1 MTANHIFWPQACSL
15 PLPNENG
22 HSSSNW
28 LIRAGSA
35 NALAISLGIANG
47 QRASTWWYPQK
58 KVKSEVWTKKLEYE
72 PLWNSMISSNHP
84 FVHVGTVFPQMVHTS
99 KPRHAIKLGWSHSGP
114 QKSAIG
120 WLTTSIVLY
129 WWVLSHPWTPKEK
142 RQHGKGLGLDP
153 PVAIVP
159 TIAAPELQLSES
171 PHILKRYDTP
181 PAEHGSA
188 RLRRRLEGL
197 TFELGW
203 DFARQFSQRCKLH
216 LFCRFFVFVPLKLAK
231 LVSIWDSNTQRAQKG
246 KT

>member
-1 MTANHIFWPQACSL
+1 MVKGQVHGSTPKRKSNLKFEPKNWNMSHFEIAWSLATIHLCMLELCFHKWFTRQNQGTPSSWAEAILDLKRLRLDGWQL
-15 PLPNENG
+15 PL
-22 HSSSNW
+22 S
-28 LIRAGSA
+28 
-35 NALAISLGIANG
+35 
-47 QRASTWWYPQK
+47 
-58 KVKSEVWTKKLEYE
+58 
-72 PLWNSMISSNHP
+72 
-84 FVHVGTVFPQMVHTS
+84 
-99 KPRHAIKLGWSHSGP
+99 
-114 QKSAIG
+114 
-120 WLTTSIVLY
+120 Y

-203 DFARQFSQRCKLH
+203 DFARQFSQRGKLH
-216 LFCRFFVFVPLKLAK
+216 LFCRFFVFFPLKLAK